1 MKLIKDLYLTDRIF
15 YFLGAVIFLF
25 FISFLFAPVFYIA
38 LASLFCCILI
48 LSIDVFLLF
57 KNTLIEANRT
67 AAPVFSLSD
76 KNKVSITII
85 NLSKYNLKVKIVD
98 EIPYQFNER
107 DFSISISLKESG
119 TELITYH
126 VAPVIRGEYFFGN
139 IHTFVKT
146 KIGLAAKKETTK
158 CEKSIAVYPSIIQLS
173 RQELIALN
181 HPLFT
186 QGENKNK
193 KIGRSYEFDQIKIY
207 VPGDDTRNINWKATS
222 TQNEIMVNHYE
233 DERSQQI
240 YSIIDKS
247 RVMKMPFNGLTL
259 VDYAIN
265 STLAFSNI
273 VLKKQD
279 KAGLISFSKK
289 IDTSLKADRGARHLK
304 KIMYALYKEKYDFS
318 EANYEA
324 LYTNIRRT
332 ISNRSLLFLY
342 TNFESIYALER
353 NISILRM
360 INRYHLLVVVFFE
373 NTELEAYSKTTSK
386 AVIDI
391 YQQTIAKKFILE
403 KNQIVK
409 ELNKHG
415 IQAIKCTPENL
426 SANTINKYLE
436 LKSRGVI

>member
-1 MKLIKDLYLTDRIF
+1 MRSIKKLYLTDRIF
-15 YFLGAVIFLF
+15 YFLGGIIVLFL
-25 FISFLFAPVFYIA
+25 ISFLFAPVFYVAVVSLIA
-38 LASLFCCILI
+38 CGIILT
-48 LSIDVFLLF
+48 IDIYLLF
-57 KNTLIEANRT
+57 KNVIIEADRT
-67 AAPVFSLSD
+67 VASVLSLSD
-76 KNKVSITII
+76 RNKVSISISNRSGLDLKLKII
-85 NLSKYNLKVKIVD
+85 D
-98 EIPYQFNER
+98 EIPFQFNER
-107 DFSISISLKESG
+107 DFSMNTSLNSFKSEIIHYYVS
-119 TELITYH
+119 
-126 VAPVIRGEYFFGN
+126 PVIRGEYYFGN
-139 IHTFVKT
+139 IHIFLKT
-146 KIGLAAKKETTK
+146 RIGLTAKKETTT
-158 CEKSIAVYPSIIQLS
+158 CVRSIVVYPSIIQLN

-181 HPLFT
+181 HPMFT

-193 KIGRSYEFDQIKIY
+193 KIGRSYEFDQIKYY

-222 TQNEIMVNHYE
+222 TMNEIMVNHYE

-289 IDTSLKADRGARHLK
+289 IDTSLKAEKGPRHLK
-304 KIMYALYKEKYDFS
+304 KIMYALYKEKYDFA

-342 TNFESIYALER
+342 TNYESIYALER
-353 NISILRM
+353 NIPILRM

-373 NTELEAYSKTTSK
+373 NTELEAYTKTTSNT
-386 AVIDI
+386 VLDI

-426 SANTINKYLE
+426 SATTINKYLE